1 MVDQNLIL
9 RKLSEL
15 EEYLSQ
21 IREYSHVTV
30 QEYAQNWRTQRIVER
45 TLQIMIELC
54 LDIAGHIVSDMRLRT
69 PTSYADVFKVL
80 HENGLMRSDQ
90 YEVMEKMANFR
101 NVVVHQYDK
110 VDETIVVTILRKH
123 LDDFLVFRDPA
134 LEILRGRADAEG
146 LS

>member
-1 MVDQNLIL
+1 
-9 RKLSEL
+9 
-15 EEYLSQ
+15 
-21 IREYSHVTV
+21 
-30 QEYAQNWRTQRIVER
+30 
-45 TLQIMIELC
+45 
-54 LDIAGHIVSDMRLRT
+54 MRLGT

-123 LDDFLVFRDPA
+123 LDDFLVFRDA
-134 LEILRGRADAEG
+134 VLEILRGQAGAKG
-146 LS
+146 LL